1 MNKYLPSLAFISLGL
16 VLGSGLTIG
25 YQRLINR
32 ADSIRH
38 EYGDRRFATLQVPL
52 KLKGDPALG
61 DEKAP
66 LTIVMFS
73 DYECPYCKRFHDE
86 VLPRLK
92 EEYIEKGIVR
102 LIHKDLP
109 LPFHSTADPA
119 ARAARCSADNKEYWK
134 VYSALFR
141 DQGCLSCLGPSQI
154 IQNVSTNNKSKL
166 EDCIKSK
173 RISLAIASN
182 ASEAALNNIKA
193 TPTFIIGPSDEE
205 IASGEIIEGALPWP
219 DFKVRIETALIK
231 AKRLMS

>member
-1 MNKYLPSLAFISLGL
+1 MIKCIQRLALISSGL

-25 YQRLINR
+25 YQRLLNR
-32 ADSIRH
+32 ADVIKQEHTNRH
-38 EYGDRRFATLQVPL
+38 SATLQVPL

-61 DEKAP
+61 AENAP

-92 EEYIEKGIVR
+92 EEYIKKGIVR

-119 ARAARCSADNKEYWK
+119 ARAARCSANNKEYWK

-141 DQGCLSCLGPSQI
+141 DQGCLTCLGPSQI
-154 IQNVSTNNKSKL
+154 AQKVSTSNKSKL
-166 EDCIKSK
+166 EDCMKSK

-182 ASEAALNNIKA
+182 ASEATLNNIKG
-193 TPTFIIGPSDEE
+193 TPTFIIGPSDKEN
-205 IASGEIIEGALPWP
+205 ASGEIVEGALPWP
-219 DFKVRIETALIK
+219 DFRVRIEKALIK
-231 AKRLMS
+231 TKRLKS

>member
-1 MNKYLPSLAFISLGL
+1 MIKCIQRLALISSGL

-25 YQRLINR
+25 YQRLLNR
-32 ADSIRH
+32 ADVIKQEH
-38 EYGDRRFATLQVPL
+38 TNRRSATLQVPL

-61 DEKAP
+61 AENAP

-119 ARAARCSADNKEYWK
+119 ARAARCSANNKEYWK

-154 IQNVSTNNKSKL
+154 AQNVSTSNKSKL
-166 EDCIKSK
+166 EDCMKSK

-182 ASEAALNNIKA
+182 VSEATLNNIGG
-193 TPTFIIGPSDEE
+193 TPTFIIGPSAKEA
-205 IASGEIIEGALPWP
+205 ASGEVVEGALPWP
-219 DFKVRIETALIK
+219 DFRVRIEKALIK
-231 AKRLMS
+231 TKRLKS